1 MNKALAA
8 VTSLAHATLLIGRAG
23 TRVLTAP
30 LLRGRIGHLLRQG
43 GPPPA
48 PDRLDAAL
56 VSHLHHDHAD
66 WASLRM
72 LPDGT
77 EVIGPPGIGRI
88 AKGSREVVPGE
99 EVRI

>member
-1 MNKALAA
+1 MNKAVAA
-8 VTSLAHATLLIGRAG
+8 VTWLGHATVVVGLDG
-23 TRVLTAP
+23 TRVLTDP
-30 LLRGRIGHLLRQG
+30 LLRRRIGHLVRQG

-66 WASLRM
+66 RASLRM

-77 EVIGPPGIGRI
+77 RSSGRQ
-88 AKGSREVVPGE
+88 ASGASQRARGRWSPEKR
-99 EVRI
+99 